1 MNVVNAADLRIGVVG
16 AGVGGAFTTKFL
28 RELGVNATIE
38 VFDANERAGGRV
50 LDTTTLLGEPLAQEL
65 GASMAI
71 TQNRYVR
78 DAADKLGLK
87 RRSLRDSPGRGSGRL
102 AVVGADGAI
111 AFTESGFA
119 PLTVARLLRRYGG
132 RSLRNVKGVASEFI
146 ANFSRLYDAQDAG
159 RAFRSPRDLLA
170 EASMEEWP
178 ARACGAAL
186 GEVAAEGTAELVEAL
201 MRNNYGQAAAPA
213 GALCC
218 FTAVAPLAA
227 GGSKAAFKIEGGN
240 AQLAARLLARA
251 NASTR
256 FGHRVTAVER
266 SSAPAGGG
274 EPSRPFRLR
283 FVGADKVEG
292 SRRFD
297 YVVLAAPPTPKL
309 ELSELRGAAWLR
321 RGGLEYTRV
330 HTTLVWGL
338 LDPAAFGRARSRRE
352 VRELNAFGDV
362 LVAGGGGGLNIS
374 SFGRIDATDAKGG
387 GAAAA
392 APAAAVA
399 GCADYPGVAVPRW
412 KLFSPAALDDAA
424 LGRALVWH
432 DPGTVVRH
440 AWETPGAYPLSRPRD
455 ADGDGALAAGR
466 DAFVLDELPGGMVLF
481 PSALEA
487 ATSAME
493 VAAVGAK
500 NAALLVAAHIAE
512 PPPPPPPQPKEEL

>member
-1 MNVVNAADLRIGVVG
+1 M
-16 AGVGGAFTTKFL
+16 
-28 RELGVNATIE
+28 
-38 VFDANERAGGRV
+38 
-50 LDTTTLLGEPLAQEL
+50 
-65 GASMAI
+65 
-71 TQNRYVR
+71 
-78 DAADKLGLK
+78 
-87 RRSLRDSPGRGSGRL
+87 
-102 AVVGADGAI
+102 
-111 AFTESGFA
+111 
-119 PLTVARLLRRYGG
+119 
-132 RSLRNVKGVASEFI
+132 KGVASEFI

-201 MRNNYGQAAAPA
+201 MRNNYGRESAPA

-227 GGSKAAFKIEGGN
+227 GSAAFKLEGGN
-240 AQLAARLLARA
+240 AQLAAGSGAGERLHALRPPRHRRRALVRARGA
-251 NASTR
+251 AATLRARSAS
-256 FGHRVTAVER
+256 A
-266 SSAPAGGG
+266 SSAPIR
-274 EPSRPFRLR
+274 SR
-283 FVGADKVEG
+283 G

-352 VRELNAFGDV
+352 GAALNAFGDV

-374 SFGRIDATDAKGG
+374 SFGRIDATDARRRRRRRRAGRRRRRMRGLPGRRRAALEALLAG
-387 GAAAA
+387 GARRRRARPRAR
-392 APAAAVA
+392 VA
-399 GCADYPGVAVPRW
+399 RLGY
-412 KLFSPAALDDAA
+412 
-424 LGRALVWH
+424 GRAPRVG
-432 DPGTVVRH
+432 DAQRVPS
-440 AWETPGAYPLSRPRD
+440 SRPRD